1 MYIYVHVHNVCIQP
15 VSYSISACVYKT
27 MCSRNCDILFIILS
41 LMSINLYMQLT
52 IPWSSVLVCLFA
64 TSLAQVIDYYA
75 TSIASQHLDSHGVGR
90 LSSIASFIFS
100 LVLAC
105 LLWNYVPSS
114 SDHEITAGV
123 VIASILFILA
133 TPMLTRPQSRSSQST
148 LVGYSAA
155 GLPLYQ
161 SQRGSS
167 IVVDFLRPAFYK
179 IMENSDSRRIFY
191 FLLLNLVQLCLYC
204 K

>member
-1 MYIYVHVHNVCIQP
+1 M
-15 VSYSISACVYKT
+15 
-27 MCSRNCDILFIILS
+27 
-41 LMSINLYMQLT
+41 
-52 IPWSSVLVCLFA
+52 IPWSSLLICLFT

-100 LVLAC
+100 LTLAY
-105 LLWNYVPSS
+105 LLWNYVPSSS

-123 VIASILFILA
+123 VIAAVLFILA

-161 SQRGSS
+161 SQKGSS
-167 IVVDFLRPAFYK
+167 IVLDFLRPAFRK

-191 FLLLNLVQLCLYC
+191 FLLLNLVRDWTY
-204 K
+204 